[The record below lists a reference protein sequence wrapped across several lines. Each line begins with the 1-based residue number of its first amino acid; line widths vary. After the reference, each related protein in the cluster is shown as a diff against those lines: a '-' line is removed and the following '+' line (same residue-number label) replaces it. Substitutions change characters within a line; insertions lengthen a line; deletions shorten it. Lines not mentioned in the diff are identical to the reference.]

1 METKPRPDV
10 TLVIPTKDRPHDLR
24 RAVRCALGQLGVA
37 MEVIVVDDGSAV
49 PAAQALAG
57 VTPPGPHTLRVVR
70 HDEPWG
76 VSHTRNHGLALAAA
90 PWVGFCDDDD
100 MWAPT
105 KARDQ
110 LDAAGDVAGWTCS
123 GTLKVDEHLV
133 GLQDQPAPEPATVA
147 TALLSANVVPG
158 GSSAVIARTDLFRS
172 LGGFDTDLSTLA
184 DWDAWTRLATAA
196 PLAVVD
202 RPLVAYLV
210 HENSMSTDTRLLAED
225 LDRFLAKHAAAR
237 AEHGVRFDEGNW
249 SRYVAE
255 MHLRAGRRFRASARY
270 ARAVRHGRLRAW
282 RLAAAALASPPW
294 AVRRLKA
301 RRRVHASPAW
311 AIEAEAWMAPLGRR
325 AASGASDRGT
335 PRSGG
340 ARPPHVTRSTSAIGA

>member
-1 METKPRPDV
+1 M
-10 TLVIPTKDRPHDLR
+10 
-24 RAVRCALGQLGVA
+24 
-37 MEVIVVDDGSAV
+37 
-49 PAAQALAG
+49 
-57 VTPPGPHTLRVVR
+57 
-70 HDEPWG
+70 
-76 VSHTRNHGLALAAA
+76 
-90 PWVGFCDDDD
+90 GFCDDDD

-123 GTLKVDEHLV
+123 GTLKVDERLA

-147 TALLSANVVPG
+147 TVLLGANVVPG

-184 DWDAWTRLATAA
+184 DWDAWTRLAQAA

-210 HENSMSTDTRLLAED
+210 HEYSMSTDTDLLAED

-237 AEHGVRFDEGNW
+237 AAHGVPFDEGNW

-270 ARAVRHGRLRAW
+270 ARAVRHGRRRAW
-282 RLAAAALASPPW
+282 RMAVASLLAPGW
-294 AVRRLKA
+294 AVRRLRD
-301 RRRVHASPAW
+301 RRRAHASAAW
-311 AIEAEAWMAPLGRR
+311 ALEAESWLGPLRRQPLGR
-325 AASGASDRGT
+325 GT
-335 PRSGG
+335 GRP
-340 ARPPHVTRSTSAIGA
+340 RPPGLGGRRRGPRGRARRPGPRP